1 MTEGPSHIVPIKSD
15 EDLERSAVAGA
26 AAVERLIA
34 DRNNLRSVLAAHE
47 RELAASRAA
56 EEDLK
61 RQLGMLHQRYLE
73 LAKRVVSQLQQFDC
87 TMREAIAGRPES
99 THGEP
104 ARGPGCKPIR
114 QPWFAYCSSDGVAE
128 RSERASQRTWT
139 SARALKAQTQEPR
152 PNHSAKKP
160 TLLIADFSSFPF
172 FEAQVRSTPSHHL
185 MASLARTRSHAMGGK
200 GWAT

>member
-34 DRNNLRSVLAAHE
+34 DRNNLRSLLAAHE

-104 ARGPGCKPIR
+104 ASGPG
-114 QPWFAYCSSDGVAE
+114 
-128 RSERASQRTWT
+128 ASQFD
-139 SARALKAQTQEPR
+139 SHGLPIAPQTASPNVVNGHRNGHGLPLEP
-152 PNHSAKKP
+152 
-160 TLLIADFSSFPF
+160 
-172 FEAQVRSTPSHHL
+172 
-185 MASLARTRSHAMGGK
+185 
-200 GWAT
+200 